1 MGKFKKQLSNIKEQQ
16 KTKSNSR
23 KSVWSYKKDLK
34 NQKISAPDGIRKLYK
49 RLLLI
54 CEWDSRDWISKWKLK
69 GRNRNIKLK

>member
-1 MGKFKKQLSNIKEQQ
+1 MYGGIKKIK
-16 KTKSNSR
+16 KI
-23 KSVWSYKKDLK
+23 
-34 NQKISAPDGIRKLYK
+34 KISAPGGIRKLYK